1 MKNPPQQQEHLTT
14 LASFLADRRE
24 AIVRTWMESVKR
36 DPALE
41 TASALSIT
49 HLRDIIPRILDNF
62 AELLRSGLRSID
74 AELAENKTVAEH
86 GLHRWQQAYSLRELV
101 REWHHLQ
108 ICVLDELESHGAAHP
123 EVDREVLA
131 VVCRAWMRHC
141 NDGVSDSVAKYSE
154 LQQAEALGLLRD
166 LREAMTHLR
175 ILERQRAEVLH
186 EAVHDL
192 RGNVGLVTV
201 STSLLT
207 EDGVP
212 DGLRAKAWNA
222 LQSSSS
228 ALHQML
234 DDLMSLARLEAGRE
248 QRQVEAFDAA
258 ARLRELGASL
268 EPLAR
273 ERGLFLRLHG
283 PETLLVEGDAV
294 KILRIVQNLAL
305 NAIRY
310 TESGGV
316 TISWGESGETDIER
330 WLVRVRD
337 TGPGLETAPAS
348 PLAGQLREATRIGRE
363 AEKESP
369 DSVEPMPEP
378 GPPLAPRSEQ
388 RPGEGIGLSIVKRL
402 CELLDAGLE
411 TASRPGEGTLFQ
423 VSLPRRY
430 MTGGSSF

>member
-1 MKNPPQQQEHLTT
+1 MKNPQQEEQLTA
-14 LASFLADRRE
+14 LASYLAGRQE
-24 AIVRTWMESVKR
+24 AIVEAWLQAVDE
-36 DPALE
+36 DPLLE
-41 TASALSIT
+41 TASTLSVT
-49 HLRDIIPRILDNF
+49 HLRDLIPRILDNF
-62 AELLRSGLRSID
+62 ERLVRSGFRSAD
-74 AELAENKTVAEH
+74 AERKEDKDVAEH

-108 ICVLDELESHGAAHP
+108 LCVLDELESYGAAHP
-123 EVDREVLA
+123 EVSRDVLIA
-131 VVCRAWMRHC
+131 VRRAWMQHC
-141 NDGVSDSVAKYSE
+141 NDGVCDSVEKYSE

-166 LREAMTHLR
+166 LREAMAHLKT
-175 ILERQRAEVLH
+175 LERQRAEVLH

-201 STSLLT
+201 TTSLLN

-212 DGLRAKAWNA
+212 DALRAKAWNA
-222 LQSSSS
+222 LQTSSSS
-228 ALHQML
+228 LHQML
-234 DDLMSLARLEAGRE
+234 EDLMSLARLEAGRE
-248 QRQVEAFDAA
+248 QRQVEVFDAA

-273 ERGLFLRLHG
+273 ERTLFLRTEG

-294 KILRIVQNLAL
+294 KVLRIVQNLAL

-310 TESGGV
+310 TSSGGV
-316 TISWGESGETDIER
+316 TISWSESCEADIER
-330 WLVRVRD
+330 WLIRVQD
-337 TGPGLETAPAS
+337 TGPGLEAAPVS
-348 PLAGQLREATRIGRE
+348 PIAEQLRKATRIGWE
-363 AEKESP
+363 VEQESP

-402 CELLDAGLE
+402 CELLEAGLE
-411 TASRPGEGTLFQ
+411 ITSRPGEGTLFQ

-430 MTGGSSF
+430 TTGGSSS

>member
-1 MKNPPQQQEHLTT
+1 MKNPQQQEHLTA
-14 LASFLADRRE
+14 LASFLAGRRE
-24 AIVRTWMESVKR
+24 AIVRTWMDVVKG
-36 DPALE
+36 DPVLA
-41 TASALSIT
+41 TASTLSIT
-49 HLRDIIPRILDNF
+49 HLRDLIPRILDNF
-62 AELLRSGLRSID
+62 ERLVRSGLRR
-74 AELAENKTVAEH
+74 AEVERKEDKDVAEH

-108 ICVLDELESHGAAHP
+108 MCVLDEIESYGAAHP
-123 EVDREVLA
+123 ELPGNVLVA
-131 VVCRAWMRHC
+131 VRRAWMQHC
-141 NDGVSDSVAKYSE
+141 NDGVCDSVAQYSE
-154 LQQAEALGLLRD
+154 LQQAEALGRLRD
-166 LREAMTHLR
+166 LRQAMEHLK

-192 RGNVGLVTV
+192 RGNLGLVTV
-201 STSLLT
+201 TTALLN

-212 DGLRAKAWNA
+212 DTLRAKAWNT
-222 LQSSSS
+222 LQTGAS
-228 ALHQML
+228 ALHRML

-248 QRQVEAFDAA
+248 RRQVKAFDAA

-273 ERGLFLRLHG
+273 EQGLFLRLHG
-283 PETLLVEGDAV
+283 PETLVVEGDAV
-294 KILRIVQNLAL
+294 KVLRIVQNLAL
-305 NAIRY
+305 NAIKY

-316 TISWGESGETDIER
+316 TISWGESGETDVER

-348 PLAGQLREATRIGRE
+348 PIAGELREATRIGRE
-363 AEKESP
+363 VEKESP
-369 DSVEPMPEP
+369 APVEPMPEP

-411 TASRPGEGTLFQ
+411 IASRPGEGTLFQ

-430 MTGGSSF
+430 PT